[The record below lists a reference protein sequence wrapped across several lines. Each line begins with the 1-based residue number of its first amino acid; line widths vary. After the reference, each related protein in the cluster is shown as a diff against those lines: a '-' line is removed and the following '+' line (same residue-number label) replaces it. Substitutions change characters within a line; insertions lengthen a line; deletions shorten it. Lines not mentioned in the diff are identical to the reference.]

1 MEVSQLFLSETV
13 DFSFCQ
19 SCPLHVLLTEQ
30 CYTFFSSL
38 TFNRFRL
45 SLLPVS
51 MSEDHEGWVYY
62 FISCNGNHLLCSSI
76 SLRLSYLVNNIL
88 KNVLINVCYSLPR
101 CGGIQESLIRI
112 LLGIDILQVSIF
124 AACFLFFS
132 HSNVMIKTK
141 IQ

>member
-1 MEVSQLFLSETV
+1 M
-13 DFSFCQ
+13 
-19 SCPLHVLLTEQ
+19 
-30 CYTFFSSL
+30 
-38 TFNRFRL
+38 
-45 SLLPVS
+45 
-51 MSEDHEGWVYY
+51 GI

-101 CGGIQESLIRI
+101 YGGIQESLIRI
-112 LLGIDILQVSIF
+112 LLGIDILQVSFF